1 MSRENVELSHRAAEA
16 FNRRDLD
23 AYLAT
28 QAEDVEGVP
37 LATDMEGQY
46 RGHGGTRRWWAAQFD
61 SFPDLTIEVVQM
73 TDPGDLTIAELRM
86 RGHGAGG
93 AVPVDVTIWR
103 VSRWRDGKCVW
114 WATYRSEAEALEAV
128 GLSA

>member
-1 MSRENVELSHRAAEA
+1 
-16 FNRRDLD
+16 
-23 AYLAT
+23 
-28 QAEDVEGVP
+28 
-37 LATDMEGQY
+37 
-46 RGHGGTRRWWAAQFD
+46 
-61 SFPDLTIEVVQM
+61 M